1 MYSGFIVTKK
11 PINLKNAKEVTGF
24 NVVGKGELYAVFNI
38 NGKWQK
44 IVGNELEDVPTQ
56 EPSFY
61 SIVEEGNTLE
71 ELNDV
76 ISVPSLAGGFLN
88 CALAMEAD
96 DFAPKFKFSIKVAE
110 EGKETVRVLESQEYD
125 VRGDIQ
131 SIEGNATEN
140 VTIEVSGYKNG
151 KWLSYVALDK
161 ASSNYEKVKFRATLT
176 VDEVGQ
182 KAVFNGVTLKAH
194 PNDAVIPSKEVAIYT
209 NQPVKDAKI
218 YVVGNNKGIVRAFC
232 SQTTPAQW
240 KEIERITD
248 NSFGGANGM
257 LKLTL
262 AQDGEATPEIEGYV
276 IQE

>member
-88 CALAMEAD
+88 CALAMGAD

-110 EGKETVRVLESQEYD
+110 DGKETVRVLESQEYD

-131 SIEGNATEN
+131 SIAGDCTEN
-140 VTIEVSGYKNG
+140 VVLEVSGYKN
-151 KWLSYVALDK
+151 KRWLPYVPIEK
-161 ASSNYEKVKFRATLT
+161 AGNGYERVKFKATLT
-176 VDEVGQ
+176 VSEVGQ
-182 KAVFNGVTLKAH
+182 VSKFTSLTLKAK
-194 PNDAVIPSKEVAIYT
+194 PNDAVIPSNTVALYT
-209 NQPVKDAKI
+209 HKPVKDAKI

-248 NSFGGANGM
+248 NSFDGANGM

-262 AQDGEATPEIEGYV
+262 TQDGEATPEIEGYV